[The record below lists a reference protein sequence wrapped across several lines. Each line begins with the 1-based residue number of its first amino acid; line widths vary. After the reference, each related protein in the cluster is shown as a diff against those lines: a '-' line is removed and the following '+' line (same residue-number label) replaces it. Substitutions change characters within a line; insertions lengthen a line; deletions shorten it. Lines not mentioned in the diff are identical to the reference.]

1 MGTSGKTLLYK
12 LQHWGYSNDFLR
24 TIWRFAVPT
33 GLRQAIAVFAGRHDV
48 RAKFKALNKIIIR
61 LIEDETI
68 GFDKSLEVLHFLKSS
83 KGGMNSPDFIK
94 IWLEKPSGAEA
105 VFNFNGALLP
115 ESASYLIIPEIF
127 ADTFLFPMFCA
138 DNYGKDLVE
147 MLEKDMPEGPYGY
160 RDGGF
165 DVSVKAGDVVID
177 AGAYI
182 GDFSA
187 YAAAKGAVCYAFEPT
202 EATFQTLKKTAELN
216 GGKVI
221 PVQKGLGSIEGE
233 VELFID
239 NGNAGGN
246 TINANRS
253 GAGKRKKNINTI
265 KITTLDTFVR
275 EQGLTKVDFIKA
287 DIEGAERDMLAGAR
301 NTLRDFAPKLAICTY
316 HLPDDPQV
324 LERLILDANPKYKV
338 RQGPKKLY
346 ASV

>member
-1 MGTSGKTLLYK
+1 MIKTLLYK
-12 LQHWGYSNDFLR
+12 LHCRAYANETLR
-24 TIWRFAVPT
+24 DIWRFLTPPE
-33 GLRQAIAVFAGRHDV
+33 LRFSLWNFV
-48 RAKFKALNKIIIR
+48 KAHPLNKIIVR
-61 LIEDETI
+61 LIEDKTI
-68 GFDKSLEVLHFLKSS
+68 SFDKQDEVLGFIKTN
-83 KGGMNSPDFIK
+83 KGGMYHPNFIK
-94 IWLEKPSGAEA
+94 MWLERPSGAA
-105 VFNFNGALLP
+105 PYLNFNGVLLP
-115 ESASYLIIPEIF
+115 DITNDSKLMSEFSFLF
-127 ADTFLFPMFCA
+127 ADTFLFHVFFA
-138 DNYGKDLVE
+138 DNYRKDLVE

-160 RDGGF
+160 TDGGF
-165 DVSVKAGDVVID
+165 DVSVKAGDAVID

-187 YAAAKGAVCYAFEPT
+187 YAAAKDAVCYAFEPT
-202 EATFQTLKKTAELN
+202 ETTFQTLKKTAELN
-216 GGKVI
+216 GGKII

-239 NGNAGGN
+239 TGNAGGN

-253 GAGKRKKNINTI
+253 GEGKRKKNVSTV
-265 KITTLDTFVR
+265 KITALDTFVR

-301 NTLRDFAPKLAICTY
+301 NTLKTFAPKLALCTY

-338 RQGPKKLY
+338 RHGPKKLY